1 MAQLTNKDRILIDP
15 FDDDFGTVLVCAV
28 RYALGRCTY
37 MPRLVIDFIK
47 PHLPKLDDKALWCFV
62 KDIEGAPSLGH
73 EQIDKPLWLY
83 FLADVKA
90 EQERR
95 KTNERPDKEREDS
108 ACDWWPENA

>member
-1 MAQLTNKDRILIDP
+1 MARLTNKDRIIIDP
-15 FDDDFGTVLVCAV
+15 FDDDFGTVLMCAV

-37 MPRLVIDFIK
+37 MPKLVIDFIK
-47 PHLPKLDDKALWCFV
+47 LYLPKLNDKTLWCFV
-62 KDIEGAPSLGH
+62 KDIESAPSLGH
-73 EQIDKPLWLY
+73 EEIDKPLWLC

-95 KTNERPDKEREDS
+95 KTNEGSDKNREAS